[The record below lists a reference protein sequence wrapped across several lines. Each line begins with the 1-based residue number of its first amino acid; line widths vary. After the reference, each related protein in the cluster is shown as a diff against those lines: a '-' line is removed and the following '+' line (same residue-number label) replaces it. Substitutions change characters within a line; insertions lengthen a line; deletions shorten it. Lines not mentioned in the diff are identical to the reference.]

1 MNFAALNEIVGSWYT
16 IGFVS
21 VGLLVWTALSAAG
34 LNRAC
39 RVLRQAL
46 DSARARI
53 GRIEQPALAR
63 SFEALRGDLGRD
75 PLLGPS
81 WLAFAE
87 TVVVPREGVAPPRAT
102 LRPEQIFDLS
112 LLARAGANL
121 RYHAAL
127 PGLLVGAGLL
137 FTFFGLSVA
146 LVNAAAIVTATD
158 TATRN
163 ASLRGLLDAASI
175 KFWTS
180 LVGLACSIAYAF
192 WRSRRLRAVE
202 HEIDGFCV
210 FLEERFPLATPALL
224 QTEANRLLEK
234 QTKLVDDFVNN
245 LATKLG
251 DSLSQ
256 ALDDRLRDHIG
267 PLTKAIEKLAARET
281 EALGNT
287 LQQLVEKFV
296 AQLERAG
303 TDQLTEVARQL
314 AEAAQGLSVLRQ
326 SLDHAASGLG
336 SAAETLSNRME
347 QGAGSAAARLA
358 EAMDGVAR
366 TLRELVQASGE
377 AAQAQIGGAVTAV
390 AQASEEAAARLQASI
405 EASGARFVQA
415 VEGTAGRLEGAA
427 ARFEAASEA
436 TGRAGAAIAEAS
448 AGLSEAAQQASASL
462 RAGARPVGEAAA
474 EFRRAAETSA
484 EALARVA
491 QLAEA
496 LQQAGALVTTA
507 SQSFTRA
514 VDGATALQHQLG
526 ATAEG
531 FDRIDRSLGATLQ
544 AVADQLRGFADQI
557 ERVVKDVDAH
567 LGKAVTSLGASIQ
580 DLADAAEELREA
592 RSAPV
597 RS

>member
-1 MNFAALNEIVGSWYT
+1 M
-16 IGFVS
+16 
-21 VGLLVWTALSAAG
+21 
-34 LNRAC
+34 
-39 RVLRQAL
+39 
-46 DSARARI
+46 
-53 GRIEQPALAR
+53 
-63 SFEALRGDLGRD
+63 RGDLGRER
-75 PLLGPS
+75 LLGPS

-87 TVVVPREGVAPPRAT
+87 TVVVPRDGAGPPRAT
-102 LRPEQIFDLS
+102 IRPQQVFDLG
-112 LLARAGANL
+112 LLSRAGADL

-192 WRSRRLRAVE
+192 WRSRRLRAVD

-210 FLEERFPLATPALL
+210 FLEERFPLTTPAFL
-224 QTEANRLLEK
+224 QAEANRHLEK
-234 QTKLVDDFVNN
+234 QTKLADNFVND
-245 LATKLG
+245 LASSLG
-251 DSLSQ
+251 P
-256 ALDDRLRDHIG
+256 ALDKALDARLGDHIG
-267 PLTKAIEKLAARET
+267 PLREAIEKLAARET
-281 EALGNT
+281 EALGDT

-303 TDQLTEVARQL
+303 TDQLAGVARQL

-347 QGAGSAAARLA
+347 EGAGSAAQRLA
-358 EAMDGVAR
+358 EAMEGVAR
-366 TLRELVQASGE
+366 TLQELVQASGE
-377 AAQAQIGGAVTAV
+377 AAREQIGGAVDAV

-405 EASGARFVQA
+405 EASGTRFVQA

-427 ARFEAASEA
+427 ARFEAASQA

-448 AGLSEAAQQASASL
+448 AGLSEAAQQASAAL
-462 RAGARPVGEAAA
+462 REGTRPVGEAAA

-484 EALARVA
+484 KALDRVA
-491 QLAEA
+491 RLAEA
-496 LQQAGALVTTA
+496 LQQAGALATTA
-507 SQSFTRA
+507 SAAFTRA
-514 VDGATALQHQLG
+514 VEGATALQQQLR

-531 FDRIDRSLGATLQ
+531 FDTIDRSLGDTLK
-544 AVADQLRGFADQI
+544 AVAGSLRGFADQI
-557 ERVVKDVDAH
+557 ERVVKEVDAH

-580 DLADAAEELREA
+580 DLADAAEELRQA
-592 RSAPV
+592 RPKPEGS
-597 RS
+597 